1 MTNPLISIIVPI
13 YKAEKYLHRCLDSIL
28 VQTFTEW
35 ECILVDDGSPDNSG
49 RICDEYAQKDGRFK
63 VIHKENGG
71 VSSARQAGTDIAT
84 GEYIIHVDADDWI
97 ESDMLECM
105 YSQAKEGYDIVV
117 ADYYT
122 NSNKTERY
130 RTQSDV
136 NNADELLIAMLK
148 GDCMGSLWNK
158 LIKRSLFSQIS
169 FPLDLFYCE
178 DVYVLAQIILKY
190 SPSIINLHK
199 AFYHYIQLKTSITH
213 IKNAKHIEN
222 RLLFIKKMEMLLSQY
237 KWEYQDVMILKKQR
251 MYIGLLT
258 QNVIPLNDIIEIF
271 RKLKASD
278 ITHQIFLEEHKENV
292 KNFYIKCIK
301 NLLRVCFKKIF
312 NRKF

>member
-1 MTNPLISIIVPI
+1 MNNPLISIIVPV
-13 YKAEKYLHRCLDSIL
+13 YNVEKYLSQCLDSIL
-28 VQTFTEW
+28 FQTYTNW
-35 ECILVDDGSPDNSG
+35 EAILVDDGSKDNSG
-49 RICDEYAQKDGRFK
+49 DICDDYSKKDNRFK

-71 VSSARQAGTDIAT
+71 VSSARQTGTNIAI

-105 YSQAKEGYDIVV
+105 YSHAKEGYDIVV

-122 NSNKTERY
+122 NSNETERY
-130 RTQSDV
+130 RPQSDV
-136 NNADELLIAMLK
+136 NNANELLIAMLK

-178 DVYVLAQIILKY
+178 DVYVITQIIINY

-199 AFYHYIQLKTSITH
+199 AFYHYIQLETSITH

-222 RLLFIKKMEMLLSQY
+222 RLLFIKKMEKLLSQY
-237 KWEYQDVMILKKQR
+237 NWEYKDVLIIKKQR

-258 QNVIPLNDIIEIF
+258 QSMISQKDIIKMF
-271 RKLKASD
+271 RSLKSSD
-278 ITHQIFLEEHKENV
+278 IIHRGFLEDYKRNA
-292 KNFYIKCIK
+292 
-301 NLLRVCFKKIF
+301 
-312 NRKF
+312 RKFYRLFIKSMCYKYFPFILP